1 MPASL
6 FPPKIKL
13 SLLLK
18 DETNHTLTLSA
29 PQLPQSNQHHSK
41 ASKFLGTGFSK
52 TFA

>member
-18 DETNHTLTLSA
+18 DETNHILTLSA